1 MAHVGDTRNLTG
13 MYEGVL
19 ESLAPEPRVPVA
31 AAAELTGVREGS
43 LRDWARAGALV
54 IERRGDMEVVQL
66 HEVEAVAAR
75 KRKGGRESLRER
87 LREAPARASLPGS
100 VDELQHLAR
109 QRSGRQDG

>member
-1 MAHVGDTRNLTG
+1 MAHPGDARNLRG
-13 MYEGVL
+13 MYEGAL
-19 ESLAPEPRVPVA
+19 DSLAPEPRVPVA

-43 LRDWARAGALV
+43 LRDWARDGALV
-54 IERRGDMEVVQL
+54 IELHGEMEVVQL

-109 QRSGRQDG
+109 ERSERQDG